1 MKLVEGI
8 SKFSRR
14 NASLLYVRKYAPL
27 ALQLQ
32 VTLFYLLTPDFDL
45 RLTGIRG
52 FLRSTALIVEIV
64 SFEGFSFGDYSPF
77 QRWEF
82 VVDWHLIALYQ
93 SLSIICLLSRFRIVH
108 KVLIVHC
115 ITFYIEDSD
124 WWYRLLVEIFN

>member
-1 MKLVEGI
+1 MKLVESI

-14 NASLLYVRKYAPL
+14 NASLLYVGKYAPL

-77 QRWEF
+77 QR
-82 VVDWHLIALYQ
+82 
-93 SLSIICLLSRFRIVH
+93 
-108 KVLIVHC
+108 
-115 ITFYIEDSD
+115 
-124 WWYRLLVEIFN
+124 